1 MGASA
6 MRCVRIWFAKEG
18 RAKYIS
24 HLDIVRCMSRAVR
37 RAGLPLWY
45 TEGFNPHPYMM
56 FALPLSLGF
65 SSRCESMD
73 IRIEGE
79 MPVTEIGD
87 RMRAVMPEGLRILSV
102 REPVMQ
108 PGEIAFADY
117 SATLFFDAPGQA
129 AAFLHG
135 AGTALA
141 GGSLIVQKPGKAGHR
156 KVMKEVDLL
165 PLIQN
170 CSMEQKANAVLL
182 KLILPAG
189 NTTNISPV
197 LLLDALEEKAG
208 VQDARR
214 EITRMALLTKD
225 METFQ

>member
-1 MGASA
+1 

-65 SSRCESMD
+65 SSQCESMD

-117 SATLFFDAPGQA
+117 SATLFFDAPRQA

>member
-1 MGASA
+1 

-79 MPVTEIGD
+79 MPDTEIGI

-135 AGTALA
+135 AGTVLA
-141 GGSLIVQKPGKAGHR
+141 GGSLIVQKSGKAGHR
-156 KVMKEVDLL
+156 KGMKEVDLL

-170 CSMEQKANAVLL
+170 CSMEQKDNAVLL

-197 LLLDALEEKAG
+197 LLLDALEEKSG

>member
-1 MGASA
+1 
-6 MRCVRIWFAKEG
+6 MRCVRVWFAKEG
-18 RAKYIS
+18 QAKYIS

-65 SSRCESMD
+65 SSQCESMD
-73 IRIEGE
+73 VRIEGE
-79 MPVTEIGD
+79 MANAQIEK
-87 RMRAVMPEGLRILSV
+87 RMRAVMPEGLRILAV

-108 PGEIAFADY
+108 PAEIAFADY
-117 SATLFFDAPGQA
+117 RIMLALDTPEQATG
-129 AAFLHG
+129 FLQG
-135 AGTALA
+135 AGAALA
-141 GGSLIVQKPGKAGHR
+141 GDSLIALKPGKSGHR

-170 CSMEQKANAVLL
+170 CSMEQKDNAVLL

-197 LLLDALEEKAG
+197 LLLDALEEKSG
-208 VQDARR
+208 VRAAER
-214 EITRMALLTKD
+214 EITRMALLTKN

>member
-1 MGASA
+1 

-65 SSRCESMD
+65 SSQCESMD

-79 MPVTEIGD
+79 MPVTEIGI

-117 SATLFFDAPGQA
+117 SATLFFDAPRQA

-156 KVMKEVDLL
+156 KVIKEVDLL

>member
-117 SATLFFDAPGQA
+117 SATLFFDAPRQA

>member
-65 SSRCESMD
+65 SSQCESMD

-79 MPVTEIGD
+79 MPVTEIGI

-117 SATLFFDAPGQA
+117 SATLFFDAPRQA

-156 KVMKEVDLL
+156 KVIKEVDLL

-170 CSMEQKANAVLL
+170 CSMEQKDNAVLL

>member
-79 MPVTEIGD
+79 MPDTEIGI
-87 RMRAVMPEGLRILSV
+87 RMRAVMPEGLRILTV

-135 AGTALA
+135 AGTVLV
-141 GGSLIVQKPGKAGHR
+141 GGSLIVQKPGKSGHR

-170 CSMEQKANAVLL
+170 CSMEQKDNAVLL

-197 LLLDALEEKAG
+197 LLLDALEEKSG
-208 VQDARR
+208 VQDAGR